1 MYVRTYFFPAFTCT
15 YLMPSVSLLCFCILK
30 YNIMLCLPSHKT
42 PPSSSIPCLSQKAP
56 EYVEEDLSLAKRH
69 GFCYGAKLVRGA
81 YMEQERDR
89 AKEKKLDDPIHS
101 TKEDTDRCYHNTVS
115 RLMEEAKDGNVGFM
129 VASHN
134 TESAK
139 HAVDE

>member
-1 MYVRTYFFPAFTCT
+1 
-15 YLMPSVSLLCFCILK
+15 
-30 YNIMLCLPSHKT
+30 
-42 PPSSSIPCLSQKAP
+42 
-56 EYVEEDLSLAKRH
+56 
-69 GFCYGAKLVRGA
+69 
-81 YMEQERDR
+81 MEQERDR